1 MNLVALWRGRR
12 RCGSNASRSLAASGG
27 CAPLPAMTGN
37 PKPLGAK
44 LPRRRHAGGAPPN
57 QLHRRKRKPR
67 RPWRRCPR
75 PLQRPQP
82 SWRRSP
88 RRPWRTLR
96 QQRRRVWRQCPL
108 LTLKALGL
116 IPHRPLVAPLQAVM
130 GGGGRRSRQTYR
142 GSSTAT
148 KAPTAPAP
156 EAALDALQDPENKD
170 HLEKVTRALKAIQDQ
185 WPGVQGELAFGIDE
199 NANAEEQGCRAI
211 WDPEEFRIAVAT
223 PARAYECAGNL
234 LHSNLVQQA
243 CKGVRINRSNVQRLQ
258 NAFFK
263 DVESAAMPLT
273 VVVAVESG
281 VDPMTVKG
289 ELLCLSPL
297 EVNHALVLR
306 VGDAIAANEGDLA
319 GWLRLLRTVPMRF
332 QVVDS
337 AADCHWEAV
346 RLRERHSHLHMGVC
360 RTPIQRV
367 QEVVSLRKR
376 LEETQGA
383 VSAAQ
388 LAEFYKES
396 VGGTASTTPTPGIIQ

>member
-37 PKPLGAK
+37 RKSKAAPAPARWRGSSQPTAPKEEKAEAALAAVPQAPAEATAVVEAQPPAAVENLAATTTPGVEAVPPPDTEGAGVD
-44 LPRRRHAGGAPPN
+44 PPPPAGGAAA
-57 QLHRRKRKPR
+57 
-67 RPWRRCPR
+67 
-75 PLQRPQP
+75 
-82 SWRRSP
+82 SSD
-88 RRPWRTLR
+88 
-96 QQRRRVWRQCPL
+96 
-108 LTLKALGL
+108 
-116 IPHRPLVAPLQAVM
+116 
-130 GGGGRRSRQTYR
+130 GGQRSRQTYR

-243 CKGVRINRSNVQRLQ
+243 CKGVRSNRSNVQRLQ

-281 VDPMTVKG
+281 VDP
-289 ELLCLSPL
+289 
-297 EVNHALVLR
+297 N
-306 VGDAIAANEGDLA
+306 
-319 GWLRLLRTVPMRF
+319 
-332 QVVDS
+332 
-337 AADCHWEAV
+337 DCE
-346 RLRERHSHLHMGVC
+346 
-360 RTPIQRV
+360 
-367 QEVVSLRKR
+367 
-376 LEETQGA
+376 
-383 VSAAQ
+383 
-388 LAEFYKES
+388 
-396 VGGTASTTPTPGIIQ
+396 GGTALPEPLGSQPRPCAAGRRRDCSKRRRLGWVAPPLAHCSDAVPGGGLCSGLPLGSCAPARETLAPAHGGLPDTDPTGPGSCELAQALGRDAGRSLCSTAA

>member
-37 PKPLGAK
+37 RKSKAAPAPARWRGSSQPTAPKEEKAEAALAAVPQAPAEATAVVEAQPPAAVENLAATTTPGVEAVPPPDTEGAGVD
-44 LPRRRHAGGAPPN
+44 PPPPAGGAAA
-57 QLHRRKRKPR
+57 
-67 RPWRRCPR
+67 
-75 PLQRPQP
+75 
-82 SWRRSP
+82 SSD
-88 RRPWRTLR
+88 
-96 QQRRRVWRQCPL
+96 
-108 LTLKALGL
+108 
-116 IPHRPLVAPLQAVM
+116 
-130 GGGGRRSRQTYR
+130 GGRRSRQTYR

-388 LAEFYKES
+388 LAEFYKVVS
-396 VGGTASTTPTPGIIQ
+396 PHILGLW

>member
-1 MNLVALWRGRR
+1 M
-12 RCGSNASRSLAASGG
+12 
-27 CAPLPAMTGN
+27 
-37 PKPLGAK
+37 
-44 LPRRRHAGGAPPN
+44 
-57 QLHRRKRKPR
+57 
-67 RPWRRCPR
+67 
-75 PLQRPQP
+75 
-82 SWRRSP
+82 
-88 RRPWRTLR
+88 
-96 QQRRRVWRQCPL
+96 
-108 LTLKALGL
+108 
-116 IPHRPLVAPLQAVM
+116 
-130 GGGGRRSRQTYR
+130 
-142 GSSTAT
+142 
-148 KAPTAPAP
+148 
-156 EAALDALQDPENKD
+156 
-170 HLEKVTRALKAIQDQ
+170 
-185 WPGVQGELAFGIDE
+185 
-199 NANAEEQGCRAI
+199 
-211 WDPEEFRIAVAT
+211 
-223 PARAYECAGNL
+223 

-388 LAEFYKES
+388 LAEFYKVVS
-396 VGGTASTTPTPGIIQ
+396 PHILGLW